1 MRSGTLGARLL
12 GLVAAS
18 TLWPT
23 ASEATYSPPLTRVRI
38 DADRVTHSPEL
49 VLAMDR
55 RDEGVFLA
63 DARVL
68 GGQYLLQL
76 EWASGFG
83 LQVGAALAQA
93 SVDVTVGPTT
103 FEGQGTMFLGGQV
116 RGYAMV
122 WSSPASG
129 RAHALTAFV
138 NVRAAHYFAPDGHL
152 SSTVVS
158 GGVGAMAE
166 LVLGQYLSVCPYAWL
181 TPGLYS
187 AYAFRAD
194 GPSGPIERDKAVGPG
209 LHTAAGRPGRVALS
223 AGQRQRGARVAVG
236 DRVADRHQRAG
247 EPQRL
252 GCGGLDVLRAGLRG
266 ERGRADED
274 ARPTRRRGWW
284 WRPTSGRRASARG

>member
-23 ASEATYSPPLTRVRI
+23 LSEATYSPPLTRVRI

-103 FEGQGTMFLGGQV
+103 FEGQGTVFLGGQV

-138 NVRAAHYFAPDGHL
+138 NVRGAHYFAPDGHL
-152 SSTVVS
+152 SSSVVS

-166 LVLGQYLSVCPYAWL
+166 LVLGEYLSVCPYAWL

-194 GPSGPIERDKAVGPG
+194 GPSGPLEREKSVGPG
-209 LHTAAGRPGRVALS
+209 LRTPLQV
-223 AGQRQRGARVAVG
+223 
-236 DRVADRHQRAG
+236 
-247 EPQRL
+247 
-252 GCGGLDVLRAGLRG
+252 GLDVWLYPLGSGSEEHVSLSLIASLIDTSALGSRSVSGVV
-266 ERGRADED
+266 
-274 ARPTRRRGWW
+274 GW
-284 WRPTSGRRASARG
+284 TF